1 MENLSPLERDQT
13 EAVFSTERSKRSLTE
28 SEIQALLAERLAFK
42 LKADKLTE
50 EMGTVTNQRDLYRE
64 VVKERDIELAIS
76 RAENNLLKEGIRTLE
91 NEAQSTKVAY
101 DQGRRDERRLM
112 IEDKKV
118 RNERS
123 SGRKVGQIVEQLL
136 RKVFPNQDPWIDE
149 SREGLFARSVIL
161 VPKLVNA
168 TVAFFDQARAYLVNN
183 VARPAQAYLS
193 GKVQNL
199 K

>member
-1 MENLSPLERDQT
+1 MENLSHFEGDPT
-13 EAVFSTERSKRSLTE
+13 EAALLTERSRRGLTE

-50 EMGTVTNQRDLYRE
+50 EIGTVTNQRDLYRE

-101 DQGRRDERRLM
+101 DQGRRDERRLI
-112 IEDKKV
+112 IEAKKV

-123 SGRKVGQIVEQLL
+123 SGRKVGQIVEKLL
-136 RKVFPNQDPWIDE
+136 GKVFNQDPWIDE

-161 VPKLVNA
+161 VPKLVNS
-168 TVAFFDQARAYLVNN
+168 TVAFFDQARVYLVNN